1 MSGPTQYNY
10 LGVSPIGFKVGS
22 GGVTKDTLVKLDTSV
37 TGNPTVVASSGATDE
52 TIGVALT
59 TQAAGEVVAV
69 QSYGIARCVASAA
82 IATGAK
88 VMFATGAKVATASG
102 ATSKL
107 VGVALEDAATD
118 GDVIPVLLKGGPCLM
133 ALGA

>member
-10 LGVSPIGFKVGS
+10 LGVSPIGFKVGA
-22 GGVTKDTLVKLDTSV
+22 GGVTKDTLVKLDSSV
-37 TGNPTVVASSGATDE
+37 TGSPTVVVAAAITDE
-52 TIGVALT
+52 VVGVALT

-88 VMFATGAKVATASG
+88 VMFATGAKVATANG
-102 ATSKL
+102 ATAKI

-118 GDVIPVLLKGGPCLM
+118 GDVIPVLLKGGVCFQ